1 MLRKQIR
8 EDFLI
13 ALKARETKRA
23 DALRGLEASLKQV
36 EVDTRKE
43 LSDDDVIKILRS
55 EAKKREESIE
65 LYKRGN
71 RQDLADKE
79 QYELDL
85 IHTYLPAQ
93 MPREEIEKLVDQAK
107 AELGDEANFG
117 QIMQKTM
124 AMVAGKAEGKLV
136 SEVVRSKV

>member
-1 MLRKQIR
+1 M
-8 EDFLI
+8 
-13 ALKARETKRA
+13 KARETKRA